1 RGEKTRL
8 RAARVLWTIGS
19 APKSAISI
27 FTAALQDE
35 NQEWRV
41 CAAFSLWR
49 FGVDG
54 GKAFVRLAGDIEN
67 VKASRAVN
75 ELLSVDSNMPLKLM
89 QVEAVVPVL
98 TAILEERKAGA
109 RVWSQAALALG
120 HIYSRET
127 DESSRRL
134 LVSIVRTLVKLL
146 KYDDWT
152 IRRHA

>member
-1 RGEKTRL
+1 
-8 RAARVLWTIGS
+8 
-19 APKSAISI
+19 AIQI
-27 FTAALQDE
+27 FSTALQDE

-49 FGVDG
+49 FDVDE

-67 VKASRAVN
+67 VKGSRVVDA
-75 ELLSVDSNMPLKLM
+75 LLSVDSNMPLKLL
-89 QVEAVVPVL
+89 QAETAVPVL
-98 TAILEERKAGA
+98 TAILKERKANA

-134 LVSIVRTLVKLL
+134 LVSIAPTLVKLL

-152 IRRHA
+152 IRHHAIEALGAMGADARPAL